1 MAIRTTSGSS
11 MVLHGGPL
19 AVELVVDGPGELRL
33 GAVETAL
40 DGRTQL
46 LGSALRETE
55 DVSLREH
62 GG

>member
-1 MAIRTTSGSS
+1 M
-11 MVLHGGPL
+11 MLHGSPL